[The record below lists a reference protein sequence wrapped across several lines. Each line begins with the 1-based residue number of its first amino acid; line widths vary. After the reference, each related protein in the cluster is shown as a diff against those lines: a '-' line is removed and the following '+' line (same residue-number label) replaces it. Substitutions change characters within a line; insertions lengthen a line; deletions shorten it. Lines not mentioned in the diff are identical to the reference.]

1 MRGCAWIGVASLG
14 ALLTSAVLSLGF
26 AKNASAQNLIEKPK
40 AHSDYDL
47 ELEGHLAFL
56 FRRNV
61 APGLGVRA
69 NWELVDP
76 GFIKGLNN
84 TVAIGAGLDL
94 GFNTWCEGVGEE
106 AECSDGDLDFVIPL
120 NLQWNFWFTPEWS
133 AFFEPG
139 VFIGRP
145 RYGAVFGPNASVGGR
160 YQIGRSFLLTLRI
173 GYPTMTFGASFLF

>member
-1 MRGCAWIGVASLG
+1 MRACAWIGVGLLG
-14 ALLTSAVLSLGF
+14 ALLSLGL

-69 NWELVDP
+69 SWELVDP

-84 TVAIGAGLDL
+84 TVAIGTGLDL
-94 GFNTWCEGVGEE
+94 GFHTDCDAEGCTDWGVG
-106 AECSDGDLDFVIPL
+106 FVIPL

-133 AFFEPG
+133 AYFEPG

-145 RYGAVFGPNASVGGR
+145 RYGAVFGPNVAAGAR
-160 YQIGRSFLLTLRI
+160 YQIGRDFLLTLRV
-173 GYPTMTFGASFLF
+173 GYPTMTFGAAFLF